1 LWESPAK
8 LGIQKAPNFEAMAH
22 IDERTLEQLLNHKMS
37 RLDIDVVLAHAAECR
52 GCGHRLEEWRDH
64 FEEIATLLPDP
75 QSSPQPMALPAAF
88 VLVPDNPAPR
98 RGFDLTNLLWIAAVA
113 LALIVGYSASRL
125 QRNSSDSLATS
136 PMMGVDPMAEAP
148 QNLAMSR
155 DSLASA
161 SIDTTTRTADSVKAD
176 TPSARPAKPQP
187 EAPPPP
193 TTTTKAPA
201 PAASMGASPKPDA
214 SVTMPGFRRVAVG
227 EASRRLDGGVRFL
240 TNLNPDHVELG
251 PGSAVPGAQ
260 ASLEVVRVVY
270 NAPDGSRI
278 LLDQQR
284 IPLDESGFRPIN
296 DAALENGDTLFG
308 SSAQGVSVATWVD
321 DDGYRMSLALRAAPD
336 SLRKLIRR
344 VR

>member
-1 LWESPAK
+1 
-8 LGIQKAPNFEAMAH
+8 MAH

-75 QSSPQPMALPAAF
+75 QSSPQAMALPAAF

-98 RGFDLTNLLWIAAVA
+98 HRFDLTNLLWIAAVA

-125 QRNSSDSLATS
+125 QRNTSDGLVTS
-136 PMMGVDPMAEAP
+136 IGVNPMAEAP

-155 DSLASA
+155 DSLASP
-161 SIDTTTRTADSVKAD
+161 SINTTAKAVDSAPAD
-176 TPSARPAKPQP
+176 TPSARPVHQDPPP
-187 EAPPPP
+187 EAPRTATP
-193 TTTTKAPA
+193 KAPV
-201 PAASMGASPKPDA
+201 PATSMGASPKPDV
-214 SVTMPGFRRVAVG
+214 SVTMAGFRRVALG
-227 EASRRLDGGVRFL
+227 EASRRLDGGIRFL
-240 TNLNPDHVELG
+240 SNLNPDHVELG

-260 ASLEVVRVVY
+260 ASLDVVRVVY
-270 NAPDGSRI
+270 NTPDGSRI

-296 DAALENGDTLFG
+296 DAALENGDTLYG

-321 DDGYRMSLALRAAPD
+321 DDGYRMSLALRAPPD

>member
-1 LWESPAK
+1 
-8 LGIQKAPNFEAMAH
+8 MAH

-75 QSSPQPMALPAAF
+75 QSSPQAMALPAAF

-98 RGFDLTNLLWIAAVA
+98 HRFDLTNLLWIAAVA

-125 QRNSSDSLATS
+125 QRNTSDGLVTS
-136 PMMGVDPMAEAP
+136 IGVNPMAEAP

-155 DSLASA
+155 DSLASP
-161 SIDTTTRTADSVKAD
+161 SINTTAKAVDSAPAD
-176 TPSARPAKPQP
+176 TPSVRPVQQDPP
-187 EAPPPP
+187 TEAPR
-193 TTTTKAPA
+193 TATTKAPV
-201 PAASMGASPKPDA
+201 PATSMGASPKPDA
-214 SVTMPGFRRVAVG
+214 SVTMAGFRRVALG
-227 EASRRLDGGVRFL
+227 EASRRLDGGIRFL
-240 TNLNPDHVELG
+240 SNLNPDHVELG

-260 ASLEVVRVVY
+260 ASLDVIRVVY
-270 NAPDGSRI
+270 NTPDGSRI

-296 DAALENGDTLFG
+296 DAALENGDTLYG

-321 DDGYRMSLALRAAPD
+321 DDGYRMSLALRAPPD

>member
-1 LWESPAK
+1 
-8 LGIQKAPNFEAMAH
+8 MAH

-98 RGFDLTNLLWIAAVA
+98 HRFDLTNLLWIAAVA

-136 PMMGVDPMAEAP
+136 PIGADPMAEAP
-148 QNLAMSR
+148 QNLAMSK
-155 DSLASA
+155 DSLASP
-161 SIDTTTRTADSVKAD
+161 SIDTNARTADTNARTADSAKAD
-176 TPSARPAKPQP
+176 TPSARPAQP
-187 EAPPPP
+187 EPAPPPR

-214 SVTMPGFRRVAVG
+214 SVTMPGFRRVALG

-251 PGSAVPGAQ
+251 PGSGVPGAQ
-260 ASLEVVRVVY
+260 ASLDVVRVVY
-270 NAPDGSRI
+270 NTPDGSRI

>member
-1 LWESPAK
+1 
-8 LGIQKAPNFEAMAH
+8 MAH

-75 QSSPQPMALPAAF
+75 QSSPQPMALPSAF

-98 RGFDLTNLLWIAAVA
+98 HRFDLTNLLWIAAVA

-125 QRNSSDSLATS
+125 QRNSSDGLVTS
-136 PMMGVDPMAEAP
+136 IGVDPMAEAP

-155 DSLASA
+155 DSLASP
-161 SIDTTTRTADSVKAD
+161 SIDTTAKVVDPAKAD
-176 TPSARPAKPQP
+176 TPSTRPVQQDPPA
-187 EAPPPP
+187 APPR
-193 TTTTKAPA
+193 TATTKAPA

-214 SVTMPGFRRVAVG
+214 SVTMPGFRRVALG
-227 EASRRLDGGVRFL
+227 EASRRLDGGIRFL
-240 TNLNPDHVELG
+240 SNLNPDHVELG
-251 PGSAVPGAQ
+251 PGSVVPGAQ
-260 ASLEVVRVVY
+260 ASLDVVRVVY
-270 NAPDGSRI
+270 NTPDGSRI

-296 DAALENGDTLFG
+296 DAALENGDTLYG

>member
-1 LWESPAK
+1 
-8 LGIQKAPNFEAMAH
+8 MAH

-88 VLVPDNPAPR
+88 VLVPDNPAPKHR
-98 RGFDLTNLLWIAAVA
+98 FDLTNLLWIAAVA

-125 QRNSSDSLATS
+125 QRNSADGLLTS
-136 PMMGVDPMAEAP
+136 PMIGVGPMAEAP

-155 DSLASA
+155 DSLASP
-161 SIDTTTRTADSVKAD
+161 SIDTTAKAVDSAKAD
-176 TPSARPAKPQP
+176 TPSTRPVQQNPP
-187 EAPPPP
+187 PAPPR
-193 TTTTKAPA
+193 TATTKAPA

-214 SVTMPGFRRVAVG
+214 SVTMQGFRRVALG

-240 TNLNPDHVELG
+240 SNLSPDHVELG

-260 ASLEVVRVVY
+260 ASLDLVRVVY
-270 NAPDGSRI
+270 HTPDGSRI

-321 DDGYRMSLALRAAPD
+321 DDGYRMSLALRAPPD